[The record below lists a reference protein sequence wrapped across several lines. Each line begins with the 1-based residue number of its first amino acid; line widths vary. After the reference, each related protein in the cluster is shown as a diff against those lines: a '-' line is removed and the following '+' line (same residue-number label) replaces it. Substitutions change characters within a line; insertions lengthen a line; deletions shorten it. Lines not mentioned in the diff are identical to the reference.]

1 MFLMSVKASDWS
13 QFRVMVADRSPS
25 VILAAPD
32 GLLEE
37 ERVIATYTSLLL
49 Q

>member
-1 MFLMSVKASDWS
+1 MSVKASDWS
-13 QFRVMVADRSPS
+13 QFR